1 MLQRTRQTFIISDLH
16 LGHSN
21 IIKYCGRPYHVEGSN
36 RNPANIPEVNRMNE
50 DILKMFDYLPDNC
63 DIWNLG
69 DCFFCGTGRHNE
81 YLNEDKINEL
91 KEMVKRMKGN
101 GRRLF
106 LVLGNHDNVHFQ
118 GKSRV
123 DYYYALGF
131 DKVYDTPVIIENK
144 YILSHEPVYIAKGG
158 NFVNLYGHT
167 HDLAIEEDYFCY
179 DFENY
184 AMEKRVFDENGQ
196 EQSKIE
202 KRYPERVIDLT
213 HYRNVCLDYNK
224 GILEWNGDY
233 FKTAAI
239 IWRKKDAQN

>member
-1 MLQRTRQTFIISDLH
+1 MEPFF
-16 LGHSN
+16 N
-21 IIKYCGRPYHVEGSN
+21 ILYY
-36 RNPANIPEVNRMNE
+36 
-50 DILKMFDYLPDNC
+50 
-63 DIWNLG
+63 
-69 DCFFCGTGRHNE
+69 
-81 YLNEDKINEL
+81 
-91 KEMVKRMKGN
+91 VK
-101 GRRLF
+101 
-106 LVLGNHDNVHFQ
+106 
-118 GKSRV
+118 
-123 DYYYALGF
+123 
-131 DKVYDTPVIIENK
+131 
-144 YILSHEPVYIAKGG
+144 PVYIAKGG

-196 EQSKIE
+196 EQNKIE

-239 IWRKKDAQN
+239 IWCKIDA